1 MRLSATMMD
10 WMKSNDVG
18 FERKELMIEKAE
30 HSIEREIQYLVKL
43 AHRMGQIK
51 RGQLTYLLVT
61 IKRIYNIERFLAGVN

>member
-1 MRLSATMMD
+1 
-10 WMKSNDVG
+10 
-18 FERKELMIEKAE
+18 MIEKAE